1 MSTTRRTALT
11 ALAVLVALGSLALAA
26 CSGSSSSQ
34 TKANGLIIEDAW
46 ARTSPASTGTGAV
59 YFTVENTTD
68 RIEKLLSAS
77 VPTAV
82 AARAEVHEVVMAG
95 ASTDSTMAMQG
106 MQGMQ
111 GSTDSTMAGS
121 GMMSMREVTSVSI
134 PAGST
139 VKFEPGGYHVML
151 LDLAEPLKSGQKFTL
166 SLGFMNAGVVQVEVT
181 VRES

>member
-82 AARAEVHEVVMAG
+82 AARAEVHEVVMTG
-95 ASTDSTMAMQG
+95 ASTDSTMA

>member
-106 MQGMQ
+106 MQG
-111 GSTDSTMAGS
+111 STDSTMAGS

>member
-11 ALAVLVALGSLALAA
+11 ALAVLVAVGSLALAA

-59 YFTVENTTD
+59 YFTVENTTE

-95 ASTDSTMAMQG
+95 ASTDSTMA

>member
-11 ALAVLVALGSLALAA
+11 ALAVLVAVGSLALAA

-106 MQGMQ
+106 MQG
-111 GSTDSTMAGS
+111 STDSTMAGS

>member
-11 ALAVLVALGSLALAA
+11 ALAVLVALGSLVLAA

-106 MQGMQ
+106 MQG
-111 GSTDSTMAGS
+111 STDSTMAGS

>member
-11 ALAVLVALGSLALAA
+11 ALAVLVAVGSLALAA

-77 VPTAV
+77 VPTSV
-82 AARAEVHEVVMAG
+82 AARAEVHEMVMAG
-95 ASTDSTMAMQG
+95 ASTDSTMA

-134 PAGST
+134 PAGTT